1 MSPHLC
7 GYCKSLVQ
15 YHFREIVN
23 LANALCDDYLSG
35 GTPCDTVLSS
45 DAVTKPKVS
54 NYAVVFFTSEDWRV
68 FTATSIKGLVLAVAE
83 FKEVSTKLFIKL
95 LESLDEDDID
105 CIHLYN
111 QFASSPSDSIRS
123 VWRVDS
129 RVFDY
134 DAEDCK

>member
-1 MSPHLC
+1 MSPHQC

-23 LANALCDDYLSG
+23 LSNALCDDYLSG
-35 GTPCDTVLSS
+35 TLCGTY
-45 DAVTKPKVS
+45 DATTKSKVS
-54 NYAVVFFTSEDWRV
+54 NYAVIFFTSEDWRIV
-68 FTATSIKGLVLAVAE
+68 TATSIKRLVIAVAE

-123 VWRVDS
+123 VWKVDS